1 LHEAIDHSRRLCGAA
16 AFTFTAVELGVIGA
30 ASAKTTPPTQPA
42 AIKKGGARRSLMT
55 IVGDALAAL
64 IATSVVARFE
74 VVVVHSPSKAL
85 VSALTVLDVACR
97 RVVARLG

>member
-30 ASAKTTPPTQPA
+30 ASAKTTPPQPA